1 VELLLRWLEAP
12 MRLMLWISLA
22 AGLAMMLHVT
32 VDVAG
37 RTLFRHPFHGT
48 TEIVSAYYMVAI
60 AYLPWAWIAR
70 NDGHIVAEVFTRIG
84 PRGFHFWLEIAA
96 KLVTLVYV
104 VVFAWQTYVRAVQQ
118 TARGEV
124 FGAGAGFILVW
135 PSRWILPLAAG
146 SMAIYLVLRIARDVA
161 RETKA

>member
-1 VELLLRWLEAP
+1 
-12 MRLMLWISLA
+12 
-22 AGLAMMLHVT
+22 
-32 VDVAG
+32 
-37 RTLFRHPFHGT
+37 
-48 TEIVSAYYMVAI
+48 MVAI